1 MFWTK
6 NISRKSVF
14 YLRRKCF
21 FRSFHSLVEDRNSKN
36 KFVEAMEKVKGR
48 SREDSIEAA
57 TIPEPSFEERIN
69 KVDFELSQLK
79 AKTFKISKDLDDCT
93 F

>member
-1 MFWTK
+1 
-6 NISRKSVF
+6 
-14 YLRRKCF
+14 
-21 FRSFHSLVEDRNSKN
+21 
-36 KFVEAMEKVKGR
+36 MEKVEGR

>member
-1 MFWTK
+1 
-6 NISRKSVF
+6 
-14 YLRRKCF
+14 
-21 FRSFHSLVEDRNSKN
+21 
-36 KFVEAMEKVKGR
+36 MEKVEGR

-57 TIPEPSFEERIN
+57 PIPEPSFEERIN

-79 AKTFKISKDLDDCT
+79 AKIFKISEDLDDCT